1 MNEKLLKNSFLEFC
15 SKNKFEK
22 NNNQLEIIDLLEN
35 FLSSKKSLLSFLSKS
50 NQKICFYLY
59 GDVGSGKTMLLN
71 FFYNQLNIG
80 KYRNHFNEFMIN
92 FHDYRHK
99 NKGKNSIHSF
109 VKDLK
114 KKYKLIYLDEF
125 QVTNIVDAMILGKL
139 FETIFKEN
147 IKVIITSNTSIDDL
161 YKDGLQ
167 REQFLPF
174 ISTIKK
180 NSIQKK
186 LFIDEDY
193 RKLVSNQLQRAF
205 FPINEKTKFKIS
217 QLFRELTK
225 DKKLKEI
232 KLNVKGREFIIS
244 DFYDGV
250 VKFDFK
256 NLCDVNIG
264 AEDYIKIADTCKFIV
279 IQNIPNFTDSNANQQ
294 QRFITL
300 IDILYEKKISLMIS
314 MESKLEDIGSSNRLV
329 EPFKRTLSRL
339 FELTSPKDNFFSQVV

>member
-15 SKNKFEK
+15 SKKKFEK

-35 FLSSKKSLLSFLSKS
+35 FLAPKKSLLRFLSKS

-71 FFYNQLNIG
+71 FFYNQLDIK
-80 KYRNHFNEFMIN
+80 KYRSHFNEFMIN

-99 NKGKNSIHSF
+99 NKEKNSIYSF

-114 KKYKLIYLDEF
+114 KKYRIIYLDEF

-147 IKVIITSNTSIDDL
+147 IFVIITSNTKIDDL
-161 YKDGLQ
+161 YHDGLQ
-167 REQFLPF
+167 REKFLPF

-180 NSIQKK
+180 NSIQKE
-186 LFIDEDY
+186 LIIDEDY
-193 RKLVSNQLQRAF
+193 RKLLSNKLQRSF
-205 FPINEKTKFKIS
+205 HPINEKTKFKIN

-225 DKKLKEI
+225 GKNLTEI
-232 KLNVKGREFIIS
+232 KIYIKGREFKIS
-244 DFYDGV
+244 NFYEGV

-256 NLCDVNIG
+256 SLCDVNIG
-264 AEDYIKIADTCKFIV
+264 AEDYIKIAEKCKFIV
-279 IQNIPNFTDSNANQQ
+279 IQNIPNFSDSNINQQ

-314 MESKLEDIGSSNRLV
+314 MESKIEDVSSSNKLSK
-329 EPFKRTLSRL
+329 PFKRTLSRL
-339 FELTSPKDNFFSQVV
+339 FELTAPKD